1 MKRSVLGIAVVGAVV
16 GLAGSLLAPA
26 HASLLAARTSGGVLQ
41 PTAGETVPV
50 RGGTMDSLNWS
61 GYAVTPAAKVTSVWS
76 TFTVPTVGL
85 VPPGFGAMWAG
96 IGGFTQGSTDLI
108 QAGIGAQSLPSLPLV
123 GPQYYAWY
131 ETLPDTETPL
141 TNCSPDPSCAVNPG
155 DTISVDISNGGSGN
169 NWTIKMSDG
178 TKWKFSKTLSYTS
191 SGSSAE
197 WIYEAPTLV
206 AAQTIV
212 APVSGV
218 AHFGP
223 TSTFNGGTTIGAGNP
238 TLINMGLG
246 VGPEEATP
254 SALASDGQ
262 SFNVCT
268 YASSCLTP

>member
-1 MKRSVLGIAVVGAVV
+1 MKRSVLGMAVIGAVV
-16 GLAGSLLAPA
+16 ALTGWLLAPA
-26 HASLLAARTSGGVLQ
+26 GAATWGSRADLGVFQ

-50 RGGTMDSLNWS
+50 QGGTTSSLNWS
-61 GYAVTPAAKVTSVWS
+61 GYAVTGSGIHSVSS

-85 VPPGFGAMWAG
+85 VPPGFGAMWTG
-96 IGGFTQGSTDLI
+96 IGGYSTNDLI
-108 QAGIGAQSLPSLPLV
+108 QAGIGAQSLPTLPLV

-131 ETLPDTETPL
+131 EILPASETQL
-141 TNCSPDPSCAVNPG
+141 TNCSGDPSCTVNPG
-155 DTISVDISNGGSGN
+155 DVISVNIANGGGNTWNISITDSGH
-169 NWTIKMSDG
+169 WSFAKS
-178 TKWKFSKTLSYTS
+178 LSYAS
-191 SGSSAE
+191 SESSAE

-223 TSTFNGGTTIGAGNP
+223 TSSFNGGTTIAAGNP
-238 TLINMGLG
+238 TLIDMGLG

-254 SALASDGQ
+254 SALASNGQ

-268 YASSCLTP
+268 YASSCPAPAS